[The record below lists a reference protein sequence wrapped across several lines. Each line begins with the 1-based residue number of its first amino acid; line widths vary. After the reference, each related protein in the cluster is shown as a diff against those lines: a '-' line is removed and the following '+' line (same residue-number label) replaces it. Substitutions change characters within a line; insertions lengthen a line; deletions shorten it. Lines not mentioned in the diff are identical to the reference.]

1 MTPLSLLA
9 SGVLG
14 IIVAVGNPS
23 STPMILTRVDINQSL
38 PTFQLRT
45 LQGMPMH
52 SDELAGRVLI
62 LNFWATWCGPCKEE
76 MPSLE
81 RLRQKFP
88 KDQLTI
94 LAVTTDIRPK
104 EIEAFWQQLDLH
116 FDVLLDNQEELS
128 QALMVRNLPT
138 TVIVN
143 PHGQLTQRIMG
154 PREWDSPETVTFIR
168 SLLKSK

>member
-1 MTPLSLLA
+1 MTPLFLLA

-14 IIVAVGNPS
+14 MAIALSNPPTAPFTLS
-23 STPMILTRVDINQSL
+23 RLDTNQTL

-45 LQGMPMH
+45 LQGMPIH
-52 SDELAGRVLI
+52 SSDLAGRVLI

-88 KDQLTI
+88 PDQLTI
-94 LAVTTDIRPK
+94 LAITTDIRPR
-104 EIEAFWQQLDLH
+104 EIEAFLRELQLH
-116 FDVLLDNQEELS
+116 FDVLLDEQEELS

-138 TVIVN
+138 TVIVDAQ
-143 PHGQLTQRIMG
+143 GRLQRRVMG
-154 PREWDSPETVTFIR
+154 PREWDSPATVSFIR
-168 SLLKSK
+168 SLLKPK